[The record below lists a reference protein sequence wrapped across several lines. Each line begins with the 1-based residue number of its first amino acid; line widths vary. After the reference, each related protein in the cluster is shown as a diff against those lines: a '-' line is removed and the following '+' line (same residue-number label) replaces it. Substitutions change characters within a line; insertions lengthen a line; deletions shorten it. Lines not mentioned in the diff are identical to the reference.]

1 MRILLA
7 PNRHTVIAL
16 ALLKHLVLIRV
27 QFTQSQCRRGTVG
40 FKKQGWH
47 EHQPHDKWSEVDE
60 TKRYCF

>member
-27 QFTQSQCRRGTVG
+27 QFTITVQARHCWVQEAG
-40 FKKQGWH
+40 LA
-47 EHQPHDKWSEVDE
+47 
-60 TKRYCF
+60 